1 MRAVKKKKKSILLR
15 IALLVLF
22 LYVVIT
28 LVQLQVD
35 IHKSQQELLSIQEST
50 RVQQFQNEELQQLLD
65 SGDDDATIE
74 RIAREKFGYV
84 RPEERVYIAS
94 AGD

>member
-1 MRAVKKKKKSILLR
+1 MRAVRKKKKSILLR

-28 LVQLQVD
+28 LVQLQVQ
-35 IHKSQQELLSIQEST
+35 IHNNQQELLSIQQAVHAQRLE
-50 RVQQFQNEELQQLLD
+50 NDELQQLID
-65 SGDDDATIE
+65 SGDSDATIE